1 MTYNEWRDELKKNL
15 LNVSEREKQRVLD
28 YYAEAYADRREA
40 GLSERQVIEDFGA
53 PYDAAQRIL
62 LNFYDNSDEEP
73 CRDRFESERDYSDRE
88 SKKKHFCRAEKERSA
103 PVVEAEIVRDDKRNK
118 TTRGQNN
125 GWIFVLLCVIFAIP
139 LLVLFVTFASISFA
153 LIISPFALLVA
164 GIGTIG
170 LGCVELFSSVASGLL
185 TIGEGL
191 IAFGIGLVLMPLL
204 VKLVKITWQLLKRF
218 FNWVSSLFSGKEY
231 AK

>member
-73 CRDRFESERDYSDRE
+73 CRDRFE
-88 SKKKHFCRAEKERSA
+88 KTFLPCR
-103 PVVEAEIVRDDKRNK
+103 KRK
-118 TTRGQNN
+118 VGS
-125 GWIFVLLCVIFAIP
+125 C
-139 LLVLFVTFASISFA
+139 
-153 LIISPFALLVA
+153 
-164 GIGTIG
+164 
-170 LGCVELFSSVASGLL
+170 SG
-185 TIGEGL
+185 GGNCEG
-191 IAFGIGLVLMPLL
+191 
-204 VKLVKITWQLLKRF
+204 
-218 FNWVSSLFSGKEY
+218 
-231 AK
+231 

>member
-103 PVVEAEIVRDDKRNK
+103 PVV
-118 TTRGQNN
+118 
-125 GWIFVLLCVIFAIP
+125 LCVIFAIP
-139 LLVLFVTFASISFA
+139 LFVLFVTLASISFA

>member
-73 CRDRFESERDYSDRE
+73 CRERFESERDYSDRE
-88 SKKKHFCRAEKERSA
+88 IKKKHFGRAEKERSA
-103 PVVEAEIVRDDKRNK
+103 PVVDAEIVRDDKSNK
-118 TTRGQNN
+118 TATRQNN
-125 GWIFVLLCVIFAIP
+125 GWVFVLLCVIFAIP
-139 LLVLFVTFASISFA
+139 LFVLFVTLASISFA

-164 GIGTIG
+164 GIGTVG
-170 LGCVELFSSVASGLL
+170 LGDRKSV
-185 TIGEGL
+185 
-191 IAFGIGLVLMPLL
+191 V
-204 VKLVKITWQLLKRF
+204 
-218 FNWVSSLFSGKEY
+218 
-231 AK
+231 